1 MLLLTTTKERVGLK
15 MSVRDHLNVW
25 KDHPLTSAALV
36 LIHSFPTREPEAEL
50 GGLEEHRL
58 FNHSSSK

>member
-1 MLLLTTTKERVGLK
+1 MLLLMTMTERGGLK
-15 MSVRDHLNVW
+15 MSVREHLNIW

-36 LIHSFPTREPEAEL
+36 LIHSFPTREPEADL
-50 GGLEEHRL
+50 GGLEEHHL

>member
-1 MLLLTTTKERVGLK
+1 MLLLTTTTERGGVN
-15 MSVRDHLNVW
+15 MSVRDHLNIW
-25 KDHPLTSAALV
+25 KDHSLTSAALV
-36 LIHSFPTREPEAEL
+36 LIHSLPTREPEADP

>member
-1 MLLLTTTKERVGLK
+1 MLLLMTMTGRGGLK
-15 MSVRDHLNVW
+15 MSVRDHLNIW

-36 LIHSFPTREPEAEL
+36 LIHSFLTREPEAEP

-58 FNHSSSK
+58 FNHSSNK

>member
-1 MLLLTTTKERVGLK
+1 MLLLTTTTERGELK

-25 KDHPLTSAALV
+25 KDYPLTLAALV
-36 LIHSFPTREPEAEL
+36 LIHSFPTREPEAEPK
-50 GGLEEHRL
+50 GLEEHRL

>member
-1 MLLLTTTKERVGLK
+1 MLLLTTTTERGGFK

-36 LIHSFPTREPEAEL
+36 F
-50 GGLEEHRL
+50 
-58 FNHSSSK
+58 FNKRARSGTGRPRGAPFV

>member
-1 MLLLTTTKERVGLK
+1 MMLLMTTTERGGLK

-36 LIHSFPTREPEAEL
+36 LIHSFSKREPEAEP

>member
-1 MLLLTTTKERVGLK
+1 MERGGLK

-36 LIHSFPTREPEAEL
+36 LIHSFPTREPEMDP
-50 GGLEEHRL
+50 GGLEKHRL

>member
-1 MLLLTTTKERVGLK
+1 MLLLTTTTERGGLK

-36 LIHSFPTREPEAEL
+36 LIHSFPTREPEAEP

>member
-1 MLLLTTTKERVGLK
+1 
-15 MSVRDHLNVW
+15 MSIRDHLNVW

-36 LIHSFPTREPEAEL
+36 QVHSFPTREPEVDP

>member
-1 MLLLTTTKERVGLK
+1 MLLLTTKAERGGLK
-15 MSVRDHLNVW
+15 MSVRDHLNIW

-36 LIHSFPTREPEAEL
+36 LIQSFPTRELEAEP
-50 GGLEEHRL
+50 GGLEKHRL